1 MERQSRR
8 ARSSSIITCGS
19 SGGPQS
25 LELTCQP
32 GVAVEP
38 LLTGER
44 GKPGCLGEIGV
55 VTLDD
60 LKFNVQSRV
69 TDKADD
75 VVEAD
80 RGAAGFPTCNRG
92 LGPSGRSASSACVR
106 LARRRA
112 SRDQISAVGTHGR
125 GIFQICYV

>member
-1 MERQSRR
+1 MS
-8 ARSSSIITCGS
+8 AA
-19 SGGPQS
+19 GGPQS

-32 GVAVEP
+32 GVTVEP

-44 GKPGCLGEIGV
+44 GKPGRLGKIGV

-60 LKFNVQSRV
+60 LKFNVQSTE
-69 TDKADD
+69 TDEADD

-92 LGPSGRSASSACVR
+92 LGRAGTVGELCLREAGPPAC
-106 LARRRA
+106 LP
-112 SRDQISAVGTHGR
+112 DQISAVGTHQNKY
-125 GIFQICYV
+125 ISSVMSTAEADS